1 MTLPFE
7 KDDGS
12 RKWQCFVCGH
22 QFTEFDEFKSHIL
35 STHDEGREFVVCP
48 LERCGAPVRDIRMHF
63 KCKHPSEKAPK
74 SGQMKALIWKDQ
86 KPQGKNGPGKG
97 GPQLRQRKP
106 KFREGYM
113 LSNKNGGK
121 EMHYRSGYECDV
133 YECLE
138 AMPDVVKYDVEPFA
152 IKYSYQGEVHD
163 YNPDLSIIFDD
174 GRVEIWEIKPA
185 NQTHL
190 EKNKAKWTACQQHCE
205 ARGWDFIV
213 MTEVGIGKLKR
224 KVQGYGEEN

>member
-22 QFTEFDEFKSHIL
+22 QFTDFEEFKSHIVA
-35 STHDEGREFVVCP
+35 SHEEGREFVICP
-48 LERCGAPVRDIRMHF
+48 LERCQCPVRDIRMHF
-63 KCKHPSEKAPK
+63 KAKHPSEKSPK
-74 SGQMKALIWKDQ
+74 SGQMKALVWKDQ
-86 KPQGKNGPGKG
+86 SPQKG
-97 GPQLRQRKP
+97 GKFAGGLKP
-106 KFREGYM
+106 RRSKFREGY
-113 LSNKNGGK
+113 LVSNKNGGK

-138 AMPDVVKYDVEPFA
+138 GLPDVARYDVEPFA
-152 IKYSYQGEVHD
+152 VKYSFQGEVHE
-163 YNPDLSIIFDD
+163 YNPDLSVVFND
-174 GRVEIWEIKPA
+174 GRIEIWEIKPS

-205 ARGWDFIV
+205 ARGWNFIV
-213 MTEVGIGKLKR
+213 VTEVGIGKLKK
-224 KVQGYGEEN
+224 KVQGYGEDD